1 VAQGAHVREIAAR
14 LGHSNPMV
22 TMRVYAHILPSLD
35 ERLATG
41 LEQTFRAAVTYP
53 IPQAEEAEVVKLPA
67 EK

>member
-1 VAQGAHVREIAAR
+1 
-14 LGHSNPMV
+14 M
-22 TMRVYAHILPSLD
+22 LPSFD

-53 IPQAEEAEVVKLPA
+53 SPQAEEAEVVQLPA